1 MTADPLPHLKTL
13 DLEVGASRDDVRKA
27 YRDLSKVWHPDRFAE
42 DPTLQRKAEKQLKAI
57 NDAYRHLQSYEPAP
71 DAELQREAGRPPPGR
86 SMGERVLR
94 PRKRFNPSEKLPL
107 VMAIV
112 AALVAILLVLS
123 AL

>member
-1 MTADPLPHLKTL
+1 MTTDPLVHLRTL
-13 DLEVGASRDDVRKA
+13 GLEAGASREAVKKA

-42 DPTLQRKAEKQLKAI
+42 DPSLQRKAEDQLKAI
-57 NDAYRHLQSYEPAP
+57 NDAYQQLRSYEPAL
-71 DAELQREAGRPPPGR
+71 DAEFQREAVRQPIGRN
-86 SMGERVLR
+86 MGERVLQ

-112 AALVAILLVLS
+112 ALLAAILLVLS